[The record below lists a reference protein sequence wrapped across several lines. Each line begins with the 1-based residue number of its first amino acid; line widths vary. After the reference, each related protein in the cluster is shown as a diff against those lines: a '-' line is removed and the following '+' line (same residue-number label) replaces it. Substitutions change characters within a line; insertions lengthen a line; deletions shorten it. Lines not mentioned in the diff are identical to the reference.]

1 MSQRND
7 LRQSQVATPADA
19 ARSRRTEA
27 VFGVLWIAG
36 TVLPL
41 SRFVPWLAEYGLDIG
56 RFLDD
61 LFANAISAF
70 FAWDVIISVVTLIV
84 LAAVDRALS
93 AGQRLAVVAASIL
106 IGASSGLPLYLLLR
120 ERQRRTL
127 AR

>member
-1 MSQRND
+1 VSSPND
-7 LRQSQVATPADA
+7 VRGAVPAKE
-19 ARSRRTEA
+19 RPRHMEV
-27 VFGVLWIAG
+27 VFGALWIAG

-41 SRFVPWLAEYGLDIG
+41 SRFLPWLAEYGLDIP
-56 RFLDD
+56 RFVND

-84 LAAVDRALS
+84 LAATDRLLAT
-93 AGQRLAVVAASIL
+93 GQRLAVAAASVL